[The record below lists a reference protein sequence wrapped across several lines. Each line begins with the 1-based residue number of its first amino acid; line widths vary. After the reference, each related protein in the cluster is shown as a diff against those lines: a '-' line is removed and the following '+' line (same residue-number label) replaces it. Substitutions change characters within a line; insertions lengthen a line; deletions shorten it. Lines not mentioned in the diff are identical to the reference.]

1 MREYIYTESV
11 RETYGEE
18 CGVCTHVCDLRVE
31 NWTDCFFA
39 SFVGYMCRNG
49 IVCVL
54 AVVALTLCASPA
66 MAYEMSDYAKGYENP
81 CNDALIQVHLAG

>member
-1 MREYIYTESV
+1 
-11 RETYGEE
+11 
-18 CGVCTHVCDLRVE
+18 
-31 NWTDCFFA
+31 
-39 SFVGYMCRNG
+39 MCRNG